1 MKQTDDMESE
11 INRIRFEI
19 YEETKDLTPEQRVER
34 TRRITDPIIEKYGF
48 TVITSTK
55 DDPRL
60 QVRQ

>member
-1 MKQTDDMESE
+1 MESE

-19 YEETKDLTPEQRVER
+19 YEETKNLTPEQRVDR

-48 TVITSTK
+48 TVIASTK

-60 QVRQ
+60 RTRQ

>member
-1 MKQTDDMESE
+1 MKQMNDIENE

-19 YEETKDLTPEQRVER
+19 YEETKDLTTEQRVER

-48 TVITSTK
+48 TVIASTK

-60 QVRQ
+60 QTL